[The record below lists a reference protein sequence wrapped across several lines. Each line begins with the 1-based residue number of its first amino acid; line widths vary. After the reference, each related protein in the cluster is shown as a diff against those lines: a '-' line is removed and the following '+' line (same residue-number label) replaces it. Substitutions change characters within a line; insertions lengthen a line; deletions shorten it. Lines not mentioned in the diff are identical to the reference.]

1 MNARFASIAVV
12 GAGAVGSYYGGLL
25 ARAGHGV
32 TLIGRAA
39 HVDAI
44 ARDGLRLES
53 AGAVETVRVAATT
66 ELAAARGADLVL
78 VCVKSGQTEATARA
92 LAPLLAP
99 GAIVASLQNGVENA
113 QTLARHLSQTV
124 VPAVVYAAIE
134 LTAPG
139 TVRHLGGGALVI
151 GALDAKPDADTQTAL
166 RELAALF
173 ATAGVAVTVSEDVTA
188 ELWRKLA
195 VNCAYNAVSGLTQA
209 TYRELAALPDVRALQ
224 QAAAREVIA
233 VAEASGVSLSPDMV
247 LAAIERIAATMPA
260 QRSSTAQDMARRRRS
275 EIDHL
280 NGFVVRRGRE
290 LGVPTPVNATLYAL
304 VKLAEAGYGGGG

>member
-1 MNARFASIAVV
+1 
-12 GAGAVGSYYGGLL
+12 
-25 ARAGHGV
+25 
-32 TLIGRAA
+32 
-39 HVDAI
+39 
-44 ARDGLRLES
+44 
-53 AGAVETVRVAATT
+53 
-66 ELAAARGADLVL
+66 
-78 VCVKSGQTEATARA
+78 
-92 LAPLLAP
+92 
-99 GAIVASLQNGVENA
+99 
-113 QTLARHLSQTV
+113 
-124 VPAVVYAAIE
+124 
-134 LTAPG
+134 
-139 TVRHLGGGALVI
+139 
-151 GALDAKPDADTQTAL
+151 
-166 RELAALF
+166 
-173 ATAGVAVTVSEDVTA
+173 VTA